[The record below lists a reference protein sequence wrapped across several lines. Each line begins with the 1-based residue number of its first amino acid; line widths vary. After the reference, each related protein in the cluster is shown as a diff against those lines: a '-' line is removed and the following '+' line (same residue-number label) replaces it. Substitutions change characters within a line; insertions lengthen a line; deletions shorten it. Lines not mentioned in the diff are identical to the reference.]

1 MIYII
6 YKIILT
12 SGQQLVMQ
20 ELNLEPVLFT
30 IFLGNLGDVAACSQ
44 QVVDGAR
51 LEGLA
56 GTPHGGASAHRDME
70 TLEDE
75 ASRYLLQLGNE
86 EYERCIWGGTT
97 PCLIES

>member
-1 MIYII
+1 M
-6 YKIILT
+6 
-12 SGQQLVMQ
+12 
-20 ELNLEPVLFT
+20 NLEPVLFA

-51 LEGLA
+51 LEGPA
-56 GTPHGGASAHRDME
+56 GTPNGGALANRDIE

-86 EYERCIWGGTT
+86 EYERCIWDGTT
-97 PCLIES
+97 PCITES